1 MTNRSK
7 KQKEPFIQISS
18 IILNSDAYK
27 DLSFSARSML
37 IEMVNFHN
45 GRNNGS
51 IFIAKKVLEVRGFS
65 KNTATKALKE
75 LRIHG
80 FIYMTKRGG
89 NIKGGCSHF
98 ALTWEPIRNVEGQSL
113 SNFKPH
119 AYKLW
124 QDKEKK
130 DRAKNGAVQTQ
141 KLGFELGSQNTADKN
156 QELRVA

>member
-1 MTNRSK
+1 MISRSK

-18 IILNSDAYK
+18 VILNSDAYK

-37 IEMVNFHN
+37 IEMVHFHN

-51 IFIAKKVLEVRGFS
+51 IFIAKKVLAARGFS

-75 LRIHG
+75 LLIHG

-89 NIKGGCSHF
+89 NIKGGCSYF
-98 ALTWEPIRNVEGQSL
+98 ALTWETIKKGEGQSL

-119 AYKLW
+119 AYKVW
-124 QDKEKK
+124 EGKEKK
-130 DRAKNGAVQTQ
+130 GRAKNGTVQTQ
-141 KLGFELGSQNTADKN
+141 KLGFEQDSQNTAHKN
-156 QELRVA
+156 QELRAA